1 MTETHLSTKPPK
13 YSLTTRIVIG
23 MFSGIVLGSFL
34 QWLMPN
40 GKDFVINLFI
50 FDLSIK
56 TFFVDGILE
65 IIGQIFMASLRM
77 LVVPLVFVSLVCGV
91 CSLQDTTK
99 LGRIGGKAI
108 GLYLVTTA
116 IAISF
121 AILMA
126 LLIAPGEGV
135 NMIANTSF
143 SSREAPSLAQVI
155 IQMFP
160 TNPFEAFAQGKM
172 LQVIVFALLFGIAI
186 ALSGKTGER
195 VAAIFED
202 LSVVIMRLVTILMNL
217 APYGVFALLATLFT
231 TVSIETFGNLIVY
244 FLVVLAVLLIHALF
258 TYPVLLRIFTGLS
271 PVRFLKKMRDAA
283 IFAFSTASSNATI
296 PVTLETATK
305 KMGVKNSIAS
315 FTVPL
320 GATINMDGTAIMQ
333 GVATVFI
340 AQVFSQDLTLADY
353 LTVVL
358 TATLASIGTA
368 GVPGVGLIM
377 LAMVL
382 EQVGLP
388 VEGIALII
396 GVDRLLDMT
405 RTAVNVTGDSM
416 VSIIVAKSEG
426 QFDNDMFLDDEAG
439 HTIEEIDFH
448 HLKDEPT
455 SNN

>member
-1 MTETHLSTKPPK
+1 MTSTESKAISK
-13 YSLTTRIVIG
+13 KSSLTTRIVFG
-23 MFSGIVLGSFL
+23 MISGIALGTFL

-40 GKDFVINLFI
+40 GRDLVINLFLVK
-50 FDLSIK
+50 LSLQS
-56 TFFVDGILE
+56 FLVDGVLE

-121 AILMA
+121 AIF
-126 LLIAPGEGV
+126 IAIIFGPGEGV
-135 NMIANTSF
+135 GMTASTSF
-143 SSREAPSLAQVI
+143 SSREAPPFAQVI

-160 TNPFEAFAQGKM
+160 TNPFEAFAQGNM
-172 LQVIVFALLFGIAI
+172 LQIIVFALLFGIAI
-186 ALSGKTGER
+186 ALSGKAGER
-195 VAAIFED
+195 VASLFED
-202 LSVVIMRLVTILMNL
+202 LSEVIMRLVAILMNL

-231 TVSIETFGNLIVY
+231 TVSLETFGNLIEY
-244 FLVVLAVLLIHALF
+244 FLVVLAVLLIHALV
-258 TYPVLLRIFTGLS
+258 TYPIILKLLTGLS
-271 PVRFLKKMRDAA
+271 PFIFLKKMRDAA

-305 KMGVKNSIAS
+305 KMGVDNSIAS

-416 VSIIVAKSEG
+416 VSIIVAKSEQ
-426 QFDNDMFLDDEAG
+426 QFNNDIFLDKNAG
-439 HTIEEIDFH
+439 SKIEEINFH
-448 HLKDEPT
+448 HLKG
-455 SNN
+455 